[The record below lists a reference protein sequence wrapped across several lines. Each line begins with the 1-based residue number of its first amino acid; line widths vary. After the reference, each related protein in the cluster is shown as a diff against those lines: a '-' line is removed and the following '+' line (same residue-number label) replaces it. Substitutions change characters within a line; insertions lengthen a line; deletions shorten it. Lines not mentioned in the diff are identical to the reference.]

1 MIFQMLSQGAKWE
14 QKDHRWGIQS
24 SVLSST
30 EEVSVSSVLHRGRGG
45 VIIVQLKK
53 KKFFMLFKDNILEAH

>member
-1 MIFQMLSQGAKWE
+1 MLSQGAKWE

-53 KKFFMLFKDNILEAH
+53 KKVLYAF